1 MNRSSQPLVSIVTPV
16 YNGAEYLEE
25 CIESVLAQTYQ
36 NWNYT
41 IVDNCSTDGS
51 AAIAHRYAARD
62 ARIRVHENQTFLQ
75 VIPNHNAALRQIS
88 PDAKYCKVVF
98 ADDWIFPE
106 CLEKMVAIAERHP
119 TAGFVSAYCLEGREV
134 TCTGLP
140 YSTTMISGLE
150 LGRRTFL
157 NRLYLF
163 GSANCLLYR
172 ADLVRAQQ
180 PFYNESNIHADTE
193 ACFGLLRISDLAF
206 VHQVLTFTRTREGSL
221 TAMSQDLRTY
231 LGGMLHVL
239 INYGPHFLTT
249 DEYQALMRQQL
260 SEYYRFLASSLFR
273 GGDRKTWD
281 YHKQQLADAGVG
293 FSRARLA
300 QAVVA
305 NLGRAALSPRG
316 TLEKLFTALR
326 RSGPARGGS

>member
-16 YNGAEYLEE
+16 YNGAEYFEE
-25 CIESVLAQTYQ
+25 CIESILAQTYQ
-36 NWNYT
+36 NWTYT
-41 IVDNCSTDGS
+41 VVDNCSTDGS
-51 AAIAHRYAARD
+51 AAIAQRYAARD
-62 ARIRVHENQTFLQ
+62 PRIRVVQNQSFLS

-106 CLEKMVAIAERHP
+106 CLEKMVAVAEGHP
-119 TAGFVSAYCLEGREV
+119 TAGFVSAYCLEGRDV

-140 YSTTMISGLE
+140 YSTTLISGRE

-172 ADLVRAQQ
+172 ADLVRTRQ

-193 ACFGLLRISDLAF
+193 ACFGLLRISDCAF

-239 INYGPHFLTT
+239 INYGPDFLTP
-249 DEYQALMRQQL
+249 DEYQVLLRQHL
-260 SEYYRFLASSLFR
+260 SEYYRFLASSVLR
-273 GGDRKTWD
+273 GTNKKTWD
-281 YHKQQLADAGVG
+281 YHKKQLSDAGVG

-305 NLGRAALSPRG
+305 NLGRAALNPG
-316 TLEKLFTALR
+316 ETIEKLFSTKR
-326 RSGPARGGS
+326 RV

>member
-16 YNGAEYLEE
+16 YNGAEYFEE
-25 CIESVLAQTYQ
+25 CIESILAQTYQ
-36 NWNYT
+36 NWTYT
-41 IVDNCSTDGS
+41 VVDNCSTDGS
-51 AAIAHRYAARD
+51 AAIAQRYAARD
-62 ARIRVHENQTFLQ
+62 PRIRVVQNQSFLS

-106 CLEKMVAIAERHP
+106 CLEKMVAVAERHP
-119 TAGFVSAYCLEGREV
+119 TAGFVSAYCLGGRDV

-140 YSTTMISGLE
+140 YSTTLIAGRE

-172 ADLVRAQQ
+172 ADLVRTRQ

-193 ACFGLLRISDLAF
+193 ACFGLLRVSDCTF
-206 VHQVLTFTRTREGSL
+206 VHQVLTFTRTREGSV

-239 INYGPHFLTT
+239 INYGPHFLTP
-249 DEYQALMRQQL
+249 DEYQALLRQHL
-260 SEYYRFLASSLFR
+260 SEYYRFLASSVLR
-273 GGDRKTWD
+273 GADRKTWD
-281 YHKQQLADAGVG
+281 YHQKQLSDAGVG
-293 FSRARLA
+293 FSRLRLA

-305 NLGRAALSPRG
+305 NLGRAVLNPG
-316 TLEKLFTALR
+316 ETIEKLFSTKR
-326 RSGPARGGS
+326 RV